1 MGNLNFLSF
10 ALFAPFVSQKAQKVQ
25 KPYYEKY
32 ELSAFSARLKLDK
45 ADNVDSSCY
54 RYIFSKASIAYCF
67 TSESKKMVTIHYYIL
82 KKVENCDIIL
92 NIIDKNHNSG

>member
-1 MGNLNFLSF
+1 MK
-10 ALFAPFVSQKAQKVQ
+10 AAQKVQ

-32 ELSAFSARLKLDK
+32 ELSAFSARSKFDN
-45 ADNVDSSCY
+45 ADNVDSSCS